1 MRIIGITGGVG
12 SGKSEVLRYLNE
24 RWGAEILAL
33 DEVSRRLLDRDG
45 AGYQKTVELFG
56 RGILKEDGSVDRPA
70 VAKLVFA
77 DTELREAL
85 NGIIHPLV
93 KEETLV
99 RIADA
104 RKRGVRLFVIE
115 AALLIEGNYD
125 AICDEMWYIHADAEV
140 RAERLR
146 RTRGYDDSRIRGVM
160 AGQLSEEEFFA
171 HCGQVIENGGDFA
184 DTRDEIDRLIQ
195 EIGA

>member
-77 DTELREAL
+77 DAELREAL

-115 AALLIEGNYD
+115 AALLK
-125 AICDEMWYIHADAEV
+125 
-140 RAERLR
+140 
-146 RTRGYDDSRIRGVM
+146 
-160 AGQLSEEEFFA
+160 
-171 HCGQVIENGGDFA
+171 
-184 DTRDEIDRLIQ
+184 
-195 EIGA
+195 

>member
-77 DTELREAL
+77 DAELREAL

-115 AALLIEGNYD
+115 AALLIEGNVVYSCRRRGPGGAPPQD
-125 AICDEMWYIHADAEV
+125 P
-140 RAERLR
+140 RLR
-146 RTRGYDDSRIRGVM
+146 RQPDPRRDGRPAQRGGILRALRAGDRERRG
-160 AGQLSEEEFFA
+160 F
-171 HCGQVIENGGDFA
+171 CGYTG
-184 DTRDEIDRLIQ
+184 
-195 EIGA
+195 